1 MRHWKENSKLK
12 IYDVRYN
19 DVISDTEV
27 TIKSIIEALN
37 LKWEEGC
44 LQYHKKKKLVKTASY
59 VQANQKIYKTS
70 IERWK
75 NYADFIKDSK
85 LHELIT

>member
-1 MRHWKENSKLK
+1 MQHWKKTSTLK
-12 IYDVRYN
+12 IVDVQYN
-19 DVISDTEV
+19 EVIGNTEE
-27 TIKSIIEALN
+27 TIKNIIEVLN
-37 LKWEEGC
+37 LKWEKSC

-59 VQANQKIYKTS
+59 VQANQKIYNTS

-85 LHELIT
+85 LHELI